1 VRQTTVGIASWARN
15 RVGTNLDTLRAIRT
29 KGKIPQQRPKYAGAG
44 EPTAFFGCTE
54 KMANETRIITD
65 KAAANAAVCLHF
77 GIKIEYKRSFYL
89 FFDNMP

>member
-1 VRQTTVGIASWARN
+1 VTAVAVNYGNMLAAGPTLW
-15 RVGTNLDTLRAIRT
+15 LD
-29 KGKIPQQRPKYAGAG
+29 
-44 EPTAFFGCTE
+44 
-54 KMANETRIITD
+54 NDD